1 MEVVK
6 IQWIDSCASNM
17 NWSLLNE
24 FDGDIE
30 PIKII
35 SYGVIIQET
44 EECVTIAQNYGVNSN
59 QCCSLMTIPK
69 GCIKEKK
76 VIDELQ

>member
-1 MEVVK
+1 MKVVK

-35 SYGVIIQET
+35 SYGVLSKRPRIVLRLHKTME
-44 EECVTIAQNYGVNSN
+44 
-59 QCCSLMTIPK
+59 
-69 GCIKEKK
+69 
-76 VIDELQ
+76 